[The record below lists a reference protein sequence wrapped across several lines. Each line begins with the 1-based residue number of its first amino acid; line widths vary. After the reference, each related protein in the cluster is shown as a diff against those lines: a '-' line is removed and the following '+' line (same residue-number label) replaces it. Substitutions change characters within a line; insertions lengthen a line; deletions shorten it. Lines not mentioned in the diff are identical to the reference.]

1 MVRVECNING
11 VLIMG
16 NFLHLSVIC
25 ISLTGCVRDVVLD
38 AGERPKVVV
47 ECVLTDSSPQ
57 ELRLSFTKGASLAEV
72 PELTEASARLIDLTN
87 NYPAGEFRRRDDGI
101 WVLDYAAEPRH
112 NYRLEVEV
120 PEYEL
125 VWAEQTM
132 PVENDIYCSSYAPY
146 AASSTLPSYKN
157 LVGTEYSYHKLR
169 YNTWIYGMN
178 YDEQTGIHRM
188 AELICTDCELVDNFN
203 LTGDAYIPETSDT
216 DFYGR
221 ELPSELYPY
230 LSGAGL
236 HRNYLRLKKSDSEE
250 GPFLISGDF
259 RGPYYYYLNRFPD
272 KPREPYENDGYIV
285 FMTVSDDYDRYLK
298 EAIGYIS
305 RMESSDVTAAFRR
318 ENIFTN
324 IHGGVGIFGAQ
335 IKGIGQWMRAF
346 YDMNSEPPFSQE

>member
-1 MVRVECNING
+1 
-11 VLIMG
+11 MG
-16 NFLHLSVIC
+16 KILHLSGVVC
-25 ISLTGCVRDVVLD
+25 LALTGCVRDVALD

-57 ELRLSFTKGASLAEV
+57 ELRLSFTKGASLTEA
-72 PELTEASARLIDLTN
+72 PELTEATARLLDLTN

-101 WVLDYAAEPRH
+101 WVLDYAAEPQH

-132 PVENDIYCSSYAPY
+132 PVENDISCFSYAHYATSSYIPFY
-146 AASSTLPSYKN
+146 EN
-157 LVGTEYSYHKLR
+157 LVGTEYYYKKLR

-178 YDEQTGIHRM
+178 YDEQTGIHKM
-188 AELICTDCELVDNFN
+188 AELICTDCERVDNFN
-203 LTGDAYIPETSDT
+203 LTGDTYIPETSDT

-236 HRNYLRLKKSDSEE
+236 HRNYLRLKKNDLEKEE
-250 GPFLISGDF
+250 RFLISGDF
-259 RGPYYYYLNRFPD
+259 SGPYYSYRYPGEQ
-272 KPREPYENDGYIV
+272 PRELYENEGYIV
-285 FMTVSDDYDRYLK
+285 FMAVSDDYDRYLK
-298 EAIGYIS
+298 EAIGYTS
-305 RMESSDVTAAFRR
+305 RMESSDLTATFRR